1 MIKKYSLSVVAVLM
15 IAKPNSTAEYRKKKQ
30 RYFYETLGSGH
41 YRFYYGGQ
49 FFKQHVH
56 DVECNTC
63 IK

>member
-15 IAKPNSTAEYRKKKQ
+15 IAKPNSTAEYREKKQ

-49 FFKQHVH
+49 FF
-56 DVECNTC
+56 
-63 IK
+63 

>member
-30 RYFYETLGSGH
+30 RYFYETLGSRH

-49 FFKQHVH
+49 FLSNV
-56 DVECNTC
+56 CMMLNATPA
-63 IK
+63 

>member
-15 IAKPNSTAEYRKKKQ
+15 IAKPNSTAEYREKKQ

-49 FFKQHVH
+49 FFLSNM
-56 DVECNTC
+56 CMMLNATPA
-63 IK
+63 